1 MTLDRR
7 EIPRV
12 TTMLQSVRAIEG
24 RPRPAVVAAGFA
36 LVFGI
41 GLVDAVTDLRLEFVA
56 IYLIP
61 VSLVVWYGSRT
72 LGVAAGVLSV
82 AMWLGAHD
90 QQEMEQAGVAV
101 LAWNVAVRLSMYVVF
116 AATLAAL
123 HRTLKALADALER
136 EHELARTDG
145 LTGIR
150 NARAFREAAE
160 SEVVRLARYERPL
173 TLAYLDA
180 DGFKAVNDRFGHSA
194 GDRVLRTI
202 AQTLATHVRAVDVAA
217 RLGGDE
223 FGLLFPETGPD
234 AAFAALHK
242 LRRALAEAMA
252 REGVDVTFCIGVVTT
267 LRPVESVD
275 GLLQHAD
282 AMMYEVKRFGK
293 NGIRAEVLKADP
305 AEPEL
310 GPAARRLAADPP

>member
-1 MTLDRR
+1 MTPDRR
-7 EIPRV
+7 EFPRV
-12 TTMLQSVRAIEG
+12 TTVLQNVRALEG
-24 RPRPAVVAAGFA
+24 RPRPAVVVAGFA

-41 GLVDAVTDLRLEFVA
+41 GLVDAVTDLRLDFVA

-61 VSLVVWYGSRT
+61 VSLVVWFGTRT
-72 LGVAAGVLSV
+72 LGIAAGVLSV

-90 QQEMEQAGVAV
+90 QQEVEQAGLAV
-101 LAWNVAVRLSMYVVF
+101 LAWNVTVRISMYVVF

-160 SEVVRLARYERPL
+160 AEVVRIARYERPL

-180 DGFKAVNDRFGHSA
+180 DGFKAVNDRLGHSA

-234 AAFAALHK
+234 AALAALGK
-242 LRRALAEAMA
+242 LRRALAESMA
-252 REGVDVTFCIGVVTT
+252 AEGVDVTFCIGVVTT
-267 LRPVESVD
+267 LRTIESVD

-282 AMMYEVKRFGK
+282 ALMYEVKRYGK
-293 NGIRAEVLKADP
+293 NGIRAEVLEADP
-305 AEPEL
+305 AGADAQAFLRQGSREPV
-310 GPAARRLAADPP
+310 